1 MNSSYAKLVQNLE
14 YLKLKQMINHLDET
28 IDFMT
33 INQLPFVD
41 TLVKLTDYEIDMK
54 EINMVRSMVKVG
66 AFPHMKEVKDF
77 DFNFQ
82 PSINKQQILD
92 FTTLRFIELKE
103 NIIFLGPSGV
113 GKTHLATSI
122 GIASAKKRTST
133 YFIKCNDLIMNL
145 KRAKLENRLENRLKH
160 YAKYKL
166 LIIDEIGYLPID
178 AEDAKL
184 FFQLIDMRYEKKST
198 ILTTNA
204 NFKIWGEI
212 FQDPKIANAIL
223 DRVLH
228 HATVVNII
236 GDSYRLKNHF
246 DKENERMTEK
256 GD

>member
-14 YLKLKQMINHLDET
+14 YLKLKQMINHFDET

-103 NIIFLGPSGV
+103 NIVFLAQV
-113 GKTHLATSI
+113 GSWENPF
-122 GIASAKKRTST
+122 S
-133 YFIKCNDLIMNL
+133 YL
-145 KRAKLENRLENRLKH
+145 KW
-160 YAKYKL
+160 Y
-166 LIIDEIGYLPID
+166 
-178 AEDAKL
+178 
-184 FFQLIDMRYEKKST
+184 SCC
-198 ILTTNA
+198 
-204 NFKIWGEI
+204 
-212 FQDPKIANAIL
+212 
-223 DRVLH
+223 
-228 HATVVNII
+228 
-236 GDSYRLKNHF
+236 
-246 DKENERMTEK
+246 
-256 GD
+256 